1 MSDRD
6 PASAGKTPASQGAR
20 NTRTLKKLAVVTVMM
35 FGFGYALIP
44 LYDVFCEITGINF
57 LTQADSEAQ
66 AFAKNTQ
73 VDASRSVKVVFD
85 ANTKGPWRFH
95 PATSSMSVHPGE
107 LATVVYE
114 IANQQDK
121 QMVGQAI
128 PSYMPMVAGQHF
140 KKIECFCFAQQDL
153 KPHEARSFPV
163 VFVVD
168 PKLPKDVTEI
178 TLSYT
183 FFEIP
188 GRVAGTEV
196 SRPAGGS

>member
-1 MSDRD
+1 M
-6 PASAGKTPASQGAR
+6 PSAASQGAR
-20 NTRTLKKLAVVTVMM
+20 NTRMLKKLAVVTVMM

-57 LTQADSEAQ
+57 LTQADGKAED
-66 AFAKNTQ
+66 FARNTQ
-73 VDASRSVKVVFD
+73 VDSSRSVKVVFD
-85 ANTKGPWRFH
+85 ANIKGPWRFH
-95 PATSSMSVHPGE
+95 PTMSSVTVHPGE
-107 LATVVYE
+107 LTTVVYE

-128 PSYMPMVAGQHF
+128 PSYMPMAAAQHF
-140 KKIECFCFAQQDL
+140 KKLECFCFAQQDL

-188 GRVAGTEV
+188 GRVAGVEATRV
-196 SRPAGGS
+196 TGGS

>member
-1 MSDRD
+1 MTDRD
-6 PASAGKTPASQGAR
+6 RDSASTNASQGAR
-20 NTRTLKKLAVVTVMM
+20 NTRMLKKLAVVTVMM

-57 LTQADSEAQ
+57 LTQADGKKED
-66 AFAKNTQ
+66 FARNTQ
-73 VDASRSVKVVFD
+73 VDNSRSVKVVFD

-95 PATSSMSVHPGE
+95 PTMSSVNVHPGE
-107 LATVVYE
+107 LTTVVYE

-128 PSYMPMVAGQHF
+128 PSYVPMVAAQHF
-140 KKIECFCFAQQDL
+140 KKLECFCFAQQDL
-153 KPHEARSFPV
+153 KPNEARSFPV

-188 GRVAGTEV
+188 GRVAGAGV
-196 SRPAGGS
+196 ARPAGGS

>member
-1 MSDRD
+1 MTDRD
-6 PASAGKTPASQGAR
+6 RDSTPTAASQGAR
-20 NTRTLKKLAVVTVMM
+20 NTRMLKKLAVVTVMM

-57 LTQADSEAQ
+57 LTQADGNKED
-66 AFAKNTQ
+66 FARNTQ
-73 VDASRSVKVVFD
+73 VDSSRSVKVVFD
-85 ANTKGPWRFH
+85 ANTKGTWRFH
-95 PATSSMSVHPGE
+95 PTMSSVNVHPGE
-107 LATVVYE
+107 LTKVVYE

-128 PSYMPMVAGQHF
+128 PSYVPMVAAQHF
-140 KKIECFCFAQQDL
+140 KKLECFCFAQQDL
-153 KPHEARSFPV
+153 KPNEARSFPV

-188 GRVAGTEV
+188 GRVAGADV
-196 SRPAGGS
+196 ARPVGGS

>member
-1 MSDRD
+1 MTDRNSA
-6 PASAGKTPASQGAR
+6 PAPASQGKR

-35 FGFGYALIP
+35 FGFGYALVP
-44 LYDVFCEITGINF
+44 LYDIFCEITGINF
-57 LTQADSEAQ
+57 LTQADDQ
-66 AFAKNTQ
+66 AASFARNTQ

-95 PATSSMSVHPGE
+95 PTVSSLSVHPGE

-128 PSYMPMVAGQHF
+128 PSYMPMVAAQHF

-153 KPHEARSFPV
+153 KPNEARSFPV

-168 PKLPKDVTEI
+168 PKLPKDVSEI

-188 GRVAGTEV
+188 GRVAGSEAA
-196 SRPAGGS
+196 RPASGS